1 MACKNCVFYLANRCE
16 IVDGDIE
23 EDALCKLWIIPESA
37 LMVEAPV
44 EEEAEEM
51 AEEMAEEAVAEVEE
65 PVEEVASMHEM
76 DDEDKALDKT
86 ATMNAEATKRFARR
100 LLGVK

>member
-1 MACKNCVFYLANRCE
+1 
-16 IVDGDIE
+16 
-23 EDALCKLWIIPESA
+23 LWIIPESA

-44 EEEAEEM
+44 EEEAM
-51 AEEMAEEAVAEVEE
+51 VEEMAEEAVADVEE